1 MIESPGR
8 IFGKMDG
15 TNFFTQTFLM
25 NEDLNCYILNPITGP
40 GIFLF
45 IQINGIQQASH

>member
-25 NEDLNCYILNPITGP
+25 NEDLNCYILNPVTGTE
-40 GIFLF
+40 IFF
-45 IQINGIQQASH
+45 YSD